1 MKKLLSFAILF
12 LLPLTLAAQEQFSV
26 YFETNKHELTKV
38 QQERLSEWMTANK
51 SSKILAINGYTD
63 EDGSIGLNDSLAQRR
78 VLTVFSQIKGKVN
91 TREDFRTRSFGKLH
105 KMSPVK
111 AENRK
116 VTLYYLLE
124 KDLYKEN
131 EILGITE
138 KPKET
143 PKPKVKEIIE
153 YPSEITV
160 HNPDGKEETLKLDV
174 AFMKKVGDAKQG
186 DVIVINNLNFYENTF
201 AVVKESRNRMHELL
215 ETMRANPYLKI
226 KLQGHVCCM
235 KADRQD
241 LSTKRAKAIMQFL
254 NTNGIEKNRLA
265 FEGFGVSKPIHPI
278 PEKSAQ
284 EAAENRRVEIFIV
297 ENP

>member
-1 MKKLLSFAILF
+1 MKKLFSFALLF

-26 YFETNKHELTKV
+26 YFDTNKDDLTKA
-38 QQERLSEWMTANK
+38 QQQRLTEWIAANK
-51 SSKILAINGYTD
+51 GSKILAINGYTD

-78 VLTVFSQIKGKVN
+78 VLTVFAQTKGKVN

-116 VTLYYLLE
+116 VTLYYLQE
-124 KDLYKEN
+124 KDLAKEN

-138 KPKET
+138 APKE
-143 PKPKVKEIIE
+143 PVKPKVKEVVE

-174 AFMKKVGDAKQG
+174 AFMKKVGDGKPG

-201 AVVKESRNRMHELL
+201 AVVRESRYRMFELL

-241 LSTKRAKAIMQFL
+241 LSNKRAKAIMQFL
-254 NTNGIEKNRLA
+254 NTNGIEKNRLT
-265 FEGFGVSKPIHPI
+265 FEGFGVSKPLFPI
-278 PEKSAQ
+278 PEKSAE
-284 EAAENRRVEIFIV
+284 EAAANRRVEILIV